1 MKNILRLTVTLI
13 IISLVVSFSAC
24 APDDSGEN
32 TLWIVAEAQY
42 MPEMRDNT
50 DWQIQKVVS
59 AFKQAHKDVTVTLE
73 FLPSEKEKPE
83 ERSVR
88 LEQLRA
94 EILAGSGPDVYLI
107 PIDHRTE
114 SPLFRD
120 VQQAMRNG
128 VFADIS
134 SYYDADDALGKED
147 LVTEVMNGGVIDGA
161 RYVLPI
167 SYNYATLL
175 TEQSVM
181 EAAGL
186 DLEAAASDVF
196 ELYGALAATGDS
208 QWCCSLNA
216 LNSTSYSHFLP
227 QMIDYNSG
235 NVLIDEA
242 QMEEFFKLI
251 CYIWSQSPVFP
262 GFGCSKYI
270 YYGAAF
276 TQQEPVAMCMITQAI
291 PIAAVSKVAGQEL
304 VAIPVRA
311 ADGDLVASITYYG
324 AVGNGC
330 KDPELAYEFL
340 REFLT
345 EDVQL
350 QRERMGLE
358 NLSVQTYITGGLPVR
373 SKGKAAEL
381 WEMEKIINKSWN
393 VENEAKARKRALMA
407 IDLTQEDLPILDVP
421 IDRVYF
427 ANYFDQEIMFDTL
440 EKLYKNPENTKAIA
454 KELIFQLQV
463 HAAEG

>member
-1 MKNILRLTVTLI
+1 MKNTLRLTVTLI

-167 SYNYATLL
+167 SYNYAALL

-242 QMEEFFKLI
+242 QMEEFLKLI
-251 CYIWSQSPVFP
+251 CYSWSQSPVFP

-276 TQQEPVAMCMITQAI
+276 TQQEPVAMCMITQAV